1 MDKAFLVFKRKSET
15 EKMISS
21 AIKILYIES
30 DHFCR
35 SIGSNSIDLQELFT
49 AFPFAPY
56 EQKLWSFST
65 PNISRNNILDLSI
78 LIDELGWR

>member
-35 SIGSNSIDLQELFT
+35 SIGSNSINLQEFCLLP
-49 AFPFAPY
+49 FPLLPTNKNYGVLAHQTFRGIIY
-56 EQKLWSFST
+56 
-65 PNISRNNILDLSI
+65 
-78 LIDELGWR
+78 